1 MMLYRHGQY
10 DETFKDD
17 SKRKLTDIGRQQA
30 HATGKRLAE
39 MIKGIND
46 LFEACNVKEIKV
58 SDMTRAKETAMIISE
73 YLPDNVL
80 RVEPDPLLNEGMYVI
95 LR

>member
-1 MMLYRHGQY
+1 
-10 DETFKDD
+10 
-17 SKRKLTDIGRQQA
+17 
-30 HATGKRLAE
+30 

-46 LFEACNVKEIKV
+46 QFEACNVKEIKV

-80 RVEPDPLLNEGMYVI
+80 RVESDPLLNEGMYVI
-95 LR
+95 LI